1 MCIMWEMKSQREGKK
16 ANGEARANGS
26 TEGEEERR
34 PLLANETS

>member
-1 MCIMWEMKSQREGKK
+1 MCIMWEIKSRREGKK